1 MRGKDKLK
9 GNCSNFISWLRVF
22 EHQAENVLGGCCNPP
37 RRTCEIKNE
46 KEITIRCTFSNCMFT
61 KGRSFS
67 YCAKTRFIPPPS
79 YYVYN
84 DVERIDFD
92 FDFDIV
98 TNVQV
103 VECGLPPPPPNTHIP

>member
-1 MRGKDKLK
+1 
-9 GNCSNFISWLRVF
+9 
-22 EHQAENVLGGCCNPP
+22 
-37 RRTCEIKNE
+37 
-46 KEITIRCTFSNCMFT
+46 MFT

-84 DVERIDFD
+84 DAERIDFDFD